1 MFVVANGAFKSGS
14 TWLFNILLATDRFS
28 KVPEQYSKNFDWL
41 KPGQI
46 KNFLES
52 DTYRDT
58 DYIAKGHYYNRRDRD
73 TFLAYNNVYIFDIKR
88 DIKDSLVSHY
98 FHLLRQDKL
107 SEKLTAPEKLKKG
120 FLDYYWRLGRY
131 KAQQLMIYHNAW
143 DIDSPKVYV
152 SSFERLKNDFGNE
165 VQKIGGF
172 IGIELSLEE
181 IAVLKEKT
189 SIQTLQKVKGL
200 DKLPEHKRFYRKGL
214 IGEWQ
219 SYFDERALADIENIQ
234 DEGLGTFDMVKYHA
248 IFKALSL
255 RRQLVRA

>member
-14 TWLFNILLATDRFS
+14 TWLFNILLATEHFS
-28 KVPEQYSKNFDWL
+28 KVPEQYGKKFDWL
-41 KPGQI
+41 KPGRI
-46 KNFLES
+46 EDFLES
-52 DTYRDT
+52 GIYRDT
-58 DYIAKGHYYNRRDRD
+58 NYIVKGHYYSRRDRD
-73 TFLAYNNVYIFDIKR
+73 TFLAYDDVYIFNIKR

-107 SEKLTAPEKLKKG
+107 SEKLAAPEKLKKG

-131 KAQQLMIYHNAW
+131 KAQQLIIYHQAW

-152 SSFERLKNDFGNE
+152 SSFERLKNDFGSE
-165 VQKIGGF
+165 VQKIGSF
-172 IGIELSLEE
+172 LGIELSQEE
-181 IAVLKEKT
+181 VAALKEKT
-189 SIQTLQKVKGL
+189 SIQTLQKAKGL

-219 SYFDERALADIENIQ
+219 SYFDEKALADVENIQ
-234 DEGLGTFDMVKYHA
+234 TKGLGTLDMLKYHA

-255 RRQLVRA
+255 RRQLVA